1 MRLQVNPHS
10 STPLY
15 AQIVDQMR
23 NLILSGSIAAG
34 SPLPSV
40 REISEMIEVNSL
52 TIQKA
57 LKILE
62 GDKFIVIRRGVGA
75 FVSESII
82 ALTQLQKEDLVKSDL
97 KQTVSHANE
106 LGITKERFHGLVDE
120 CWSV

>member
-97 KQTVSHANE
+97 KQTVNHANE

>member
-57 LKILE
+57 LS
-62 GDKFIVIRRGVGA
+62 VGCIG
-75 FVSESII
+75 SLLIQEKY
-82 ALTQLQKEDLVKSDL
+82 L
-97 KQTVSHANE
+97 
-106 LGITKERFHGLVDE
+106 
-120 CWSV
+120 